1 MDSIE
6 KINSNKPYEPR
17 ELNPE
22 EIELLKQSKKDISD
36 KVMEMIKND
45 PMLFK
50 SE

>member
-1 MDSIE
+1 MNAIE
-6 KINSNKPYEPR
+6 QLKSKEFPIG
-17 ELNPE
+17 ELSPE
-22 EIELLKQSKKDISD
+22 EIELLRKSKKEISD

>member
-1 MDSIE
+1 MTIINQDK
-6 KINSNKPYEPR
+6 KIPYD
-17 ELNPE
+17 LSPE
-22 EIELLKQSKKDISD
+22 EIELLKKSKKDISD